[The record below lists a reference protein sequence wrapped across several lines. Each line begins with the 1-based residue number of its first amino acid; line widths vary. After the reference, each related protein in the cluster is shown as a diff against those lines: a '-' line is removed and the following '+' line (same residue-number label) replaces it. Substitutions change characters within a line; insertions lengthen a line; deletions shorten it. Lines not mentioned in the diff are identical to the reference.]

1 MLLIQLL
8 LRSIP
13 KINLVIYLI
22 FTLFLTDLLLYKMY
36 KYFIPTALCCLFL
49 TQVNAQNLYIP
60 RDVQHA
66 FDKGTRSADGRP
78 GKNYWENHGRYDI
91 KITSLPPDRT
101 VRGVETITYFNNS
114 PDTLKQLNM
123 KLILNIHRAGATRFR
138 NTTPDYITPGMQVDS
153 IFVNGVKKPW
163 DNDKALG
170 TNQSV
175 ALSTPVLPHDSV
187 KLNITWHYE
196 LSLKSERE
204 GMIDPTT
211 FYIGYFYPRV
221 SVYDDYNGWD
231 RLEFND
237 RQEFYND
244 FNDYTLSVTVPKN
257 FIVWATGT
265 LQNPDQVLQPEY
277 VKRLQKSFSSDSVM
291 HIVTAAD
298 LAKKN
303 ITAQNDRN
311 TWVWKANNISDMVT
325 AISDH
330 YVWDAASTV
339 VDHTTHRRASIQAA
353 FDDGSV
359 DFHSSV
365 KWGMHAL
372 NWMSANWPGVPYP
385 FPKMTA
391 FQGIA
396 DMEFP
401 MMVNDSHETD
411 LIDAQRLQD
420 HEMAHTYFPFYMGIN
435 ETRYGYMDEGWA
447 TTFEH
452 LLAETEVGKQNAIE
466 EYKRDR
472 IKPYITDPSSS
483 EDLPIITPT
492 SELTGGYAHNA
503 YGKASL
509 SYMALKDLL
518 GDELFKKALHVY
530 MDNWHGKHPI
540 PWDFFNSISTGSGRN
555 LNWFFNNWFF
565 TYDYIDL
572 DLQNVTK
579 DNTGYVLAI
588 KNIGGFA
595 VPFDVILT
603 YADGTTQSIHQTPI
617 VWQYDQKQISV
628 HIKTNKAV
636 KSVML
641 DGGIF
646 MDADPANNK
655 WVAQSIK

>member
-1 MLLIQLL
+1 MFNIIRNFILI
-8 LRSIP
+8 I
-13 KINLVIYLI
+13 
-22 FTLFLTDLLLYKMY
+22 
-36 KYFIPTALCCLFL
+36 ACCTFVV
-49 TQVNAQNLYIP
+49 QAKAQNLYIP
-60 RDVQHA
+60 RDIKKA
-66 FDKGTRSADGRP
+66 YEKGTRSADGKP
-78 GKNYWENHGRYDI
+78 GKNYWQNTARYNI
-91 KITSLPPDRT
+91 AITVLPPDRT
-101 VRGVETITYFNNS
+101 IKGTEQITYFNNS

-153 IFVNGVKKPW
+153 IFVNGERKKW
-163 DNDKALG
+163 DNAKALG
-170 TNQSV
+170 TNEYV
-175 ALSTPVLPHDSV
+175 KLSAPLLPHDSL

-196 LSLKSERE
+196 VSLKSERE
-204 GMIDPTT
+204 GLIDPTT

-265 LQNPDQVLQPEY
+265 LQNPGQVLQPEY
-277 VKRLQKSFSSDSVM
+277 IKRMKESMTSDSVI

-303 ITAQNDRN
+303 ITTQNELN
-311 TWVWKANNISDMVT
+311 TWVWKANDISDVVT
-325 AISDH
+325 AVSDH
-330 YVWDAASTV
+330 YDWDGASTV
-339 VDHTTHRRASIQAA
+339 VDDATHRRASMQAA
-353 FDDGSV
+353 FDDKSE
-359 DFHSSV
+359 DFHSAV
-365 KWGMHAL
+365 KWGLHTL
-372 NWMSANWPGVPYP
+372 NWLSHNIPGVPYP

-391 FQGIA
+391 FQGFA

-411 LIDAQRLQD
+411 LPDAQLLQD

-447 TTFEH
+447 TTLELFLNED
-452 LLAETEVGKQNAIE
+452 EVGKQKALDT
-466 EYKRDR
+466 YRKGR

-509 SYMALKDLL
+509 SYLALKDLL
-518 GDELFKKALHVY
+518 GDRLFLKALHVY

-540 PWDFFNSISTGSGRN
+540 PWDFFNSINSGSGRN

-565 TYDYIDL
+565 TNDYIDL
-572 DLQNVTK
+572 NLQSVSE
-579 DNTGYVLAI
+579 DNTGYLLSVQ
-588 KNIGGFA
+588 NIGGFA
-595 VPFDVILT
+595 IPFDVKLT
-603 YADGTTQSIHQTPI
+603 YADGSTQTLHQTPI
-617 VWQYDQKQISV
+617 VWQHNQQQIWIQ
-628 HIKTNKAV
+628 IKTTKAIR
-636 KSVML
+636 SATL
-641 DGGIF
+641 DNGIF
-646 MDADPANNK
+646 MDADASNNSWK
-655 WVAQSIK
+655 AK